1 MQKQRKGVRIVKIEV
16 RNGAVTIEGYVNV
29 TERLSKP
36 IRDVRGQFLEKV
48 ATGAFNSAL
57 QRNDNVELRFNH
69 RRKLGDQQDGSLELR
84 EDNIGLYAKATVSDA
99 EVVKLAEERKL
110 KGWSFGFRKLEDS
123 WDKQENMPEI
133 RTLKAID
140 VSEVSILSITPAY
153 IATSISMRAD
163 EGEDLLE
170 CRSNET
176 ATDNL
181 EYDIEERKDEEEE
194 KPNNQKYHDILTKLN
209 A

>member
-1 MQKQRKGVRIVKIEV
+1 MRILKIEV
-16 RNGAVTIEGYVNV
+16 RNGAATIEGYVNV

-99 EVVKLAEERKL
+99 EVVKLAEQRKL

-153 IATSISMRAD
+153 IAPSRQEQYPPWEI
-163 EGEDLLE
+163 
-170 CRSNET
+170 
-176 ATDNL
+176 
-181 EYDIEERKDEEEE
+181 
-194 KPNNQKYHDILTKLN
+194 QKEFL
-209 A
+209 

>member
-16 RNGAVTIEGYVNV
+16 RNGAATIEGYVNV

-84 EDNIGLYAKATVSDA
+84 EDNIGLYAKGFLPIV
-99 EVVKLAEERKL
+99 L
-110 KGWSFGFRKLEDS
+110 KIPRNFSFPFS
-123 WDKQENMPEI
+123 SINMLDLII
-133 RTLKAID
+133 RM
-140 VSEVSILSITPAY
+140 SRHCHNCHS
-153 IATSISMRAD
+153 
-163 EGEDLLE
+163 
-170 CRSNET
+170 
-176 ATDNL
+176 
-181 EYDIEERKDEEEE
+181 
-194 KPNNQKYHDILTKLN
+194 
-209 A
+209 

>member
-1 MQKQRKGVRIVKIEV
+1 MKIEV

-69 RRKLGDQQDGSLELR
+69 RRKLGDQQDGTLELR
-84 EDNIGLYAKATVSDA
+84 EDNIGLYAKATVSDS
-99 EVVKLAEERKL
+99 EVVELAENRQL
-110 KGWSFGFRKLEDS
+110 KGWSFGFKKLEDA
-123 WDKQENMPEI
+123 WEKQENMPEI

-140 VSEVSILSITPAY
+140 MSEVSILSVNPAY
-153 IATSISMRAD
+153 IATSVSVRAD

-170 CRSNET
+170 CRSNDQ
-176 ATDNL
+176 AIGAV
-181 EYDIEERKDEEEE
+181 EYDIEEKRQEE
-194 KPNNQKYHDILTKLN
+194 KPKADNSKYHELINQLKG
-209 A
+209 

>member
-1 MQKQRKGVRIVKIEV
+1 MMKIEV

-36 IRDVRGQFLEKV
+36 IRDVRGNFLEKV
-48 ATGAFNSAL
+48 QSGAFNSAL
-57 QRNDNVELRFNH
+57 QRNNNVELRFNH

-84 EDNIGLYAKATVSDA
+84 EDSIGLYAKAIVSDG
-99 EVVKLAEERKL
+99 EVVQLAENRQL
-110 KGWSFGFRKLEDS
+110 KGWSFGFRKLEDE
-123 WDKQENMPEI
+123 WNKQENMPEV
-133 RTLKAID
+133 RTLKSID
-140 VSEVSILSITPAY
+140 VSEVSILSVNPAY
-153 IATSISMRAD
+153 IATSINVRAD

-176 ATDNL
+176 ATGAL
-181 EYDIEERKDEEEE
+181 EYDIEERKTDDEEETS
-194 KPNNQKYHDILTKLN
+194 NQKYHDILKNLN

>member
-1 MQKQRKGVRIVKIEV
+1 VRILKIEV
-16 RNGAVTIEGYVNV
+16 RNGAATIEGYVNV

-69 RRKLGDQQDGSLELR
+69 RRKLGEQQDGSLELR
-84 EDNIGLYAKATVSDA
+84 EDNIGLYAKAVVSDA

-140 VSEVSILSITPAY
+140 ISEVSILSVTPAY

-170 CRSNET
+170 FKKAFKEDSHWFCYICFIIH
-176 ATDNL
+176 DNSIINCCCNYQHYAKCWRGL
-181 EYDIEERKDEEEE
+181 G
-194 KPNNQKYHDILTKLN
+194 
-209 A
+209 

>member
-1 MQKQRKGVRIVKIEV
+1 MKIEV

-69 RRKLGDQQDGSLELR
+69 RRKLGDQQDGTLELC
-84 EDNIGLYAKATVSDA
+84 EDNIGLYAKATVSDS
-99 EVVKLAEERKL
+99 EVVELAENRQL
-110 KGWSFGFRKLEDS
+110 KGWSFGFKKLEDA
-123 WDKQENMPEI
+123 WEKQENMPEI

-140 VSEVSILSITPAY
+140 MSEVSILSVNPAY
-153 IATSISMRAD
+153 IATSVSVRAD

-170 CRSNET
+170 YRSNDQ
-176 ATDNL
+176 AIGVV
-181 EYDIEERKDEEEE
+181 EYDIEEKRQEE
-194 KPNNQKYHDILTKLN
+194 KPKVDNSKYHELINQLKG
-209 A
+209 

>member
-1 MQKQRKGVRIVKIEV
+1 M
-16 RNGAVTIEGYVNV
+16 NV

-110 KGWSFGFRKLEDS
+110 KGWSFGFKKLEDS

-176 ATDNL
+176 ATGVL
-181 EYDIEERKDEEEE
+181 EYDIEERKADEEE
-194 KPNNQKYHDILTKLN
+194 KPNNQKYHEILTKLN

>member
-1 MQKQRKGVRIVKIEV
+1 MRTLKIEV
-16 RNGAVTIEGYVNV
+16 RNGAATIEGYVNV

-48 ATGAFNSAL
+48 AAGAFNSAL

-110 KGWSFGFRKLEDS
+110 KGWSFGFKKLEDS

-140 VSEVSILSITPAY
+140 VSEVSILSVTPAY

-176 ATDNL
+176 ATGVL
-181 EYDIEERKDEEEE
+181 EYDIEERKAEEEE
-194 KPNNQKYHDILTKLN
+194 KPNNQKYHDILTELN

>member
-1 MQKQRKGVRIVKIEV
+1 MRILKIEV
-16 RNGAVTIEGYVNV
+16 RNGAATIEGYVNV

-69 RRKLGDQQDGSLELR
+69 RRKLGEQQDGSLELR
-84 EDNIGLYAKATVSDA
+84 EDNIGLYAKAVVSDA

-140 VSEVSILSITPAY
+140 
-153 IATSISMRAD
+153 IS
-163 EGEDLLE
+163 
-170 CRSNET
+170 
-176 ATDNL
+176 
-181 EYDIEERKDEEEE
+181 
-194 KPNNQKYHDILTKLN
+194 
-209 A
+209 